1 MVFLSLLG
9 VAALVFW
16 IWMLIDC
23 MRREPPESMEKLTWA
38 LVILLGSIVGALVY
52 YVIRKLPRDRI

>member
-1 MVFLSLLG
+1 MTILALLG
-9 VAALVFW
+9 TAALVFW

-23 MRREPPESMEKLTWA
+23 MRREPPESLEKLTWA
-38 LVILLGSIVGALVY
+38 LVILLGTIVGALVY